1 MRAHSRPSWWRRLE
15 PGGRRVALVET
26 DPPAASADP
35 ALPDDGR
42 RRAARRLKL
51 LAGLLSRGKGDAIDG

>member
-1 MRAHSRPSWWRRLE
+1 MES
-15 PGGRRVALVET
+15 
-26 DPPAASADP
+26 DPPAAPADP
-35 ALPDDGR
+35 ALSDDGR